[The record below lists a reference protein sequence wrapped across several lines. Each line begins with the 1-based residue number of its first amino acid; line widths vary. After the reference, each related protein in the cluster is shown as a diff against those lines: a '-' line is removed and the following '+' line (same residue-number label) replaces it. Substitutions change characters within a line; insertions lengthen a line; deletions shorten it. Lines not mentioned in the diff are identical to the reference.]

1 MAAELR
7 ASEGIQRSPRVT
19 FYFAGKPVQGHEGES
34 VAAALYA
41 AGIRHLRGAPRDH
54 APRGMF
60 CAMGICQECLVE
72 IDGHRQE
79 ACRASVTA
87 GLEVKQV
94 ATENSDDI

>member
-1 MAAELR
+1 MGAELR

-19 FYFAGKPVQGHEGES
+19 FYFAGRPVQGHEGES

-41 AGIRHLRGAPRDH
+41 AGIRHLRDAPRDG

-60 CAMGICQECLVE
+60 CAMGICQECVVE
-72 IDGHRQE
+72 IDGHRLE

-87 GLEVKQV
+87 GLDVKQV
-94 ATENSDDI
+94 TSGISDGL